1 VCVGNLKMQIFVKLP
16 FRRSNVRSESV
27 MVEINSSKLSGY
39 CYAPPDLILY
49 VMRFFPHCIA
59 VFRVRVMKNSD
70 YFPVLQEPIDL
81 SSENISRSLWS
92 HRLRR
97 RHTSCRLL
105 GVRTRVPS
113 KA

>member
-1 VCVGNLKMQIFVKLP
+1 MQMFDKLP
-16 FRRSNVRSESV
+16 FRRSDIRSESLI
-27 MVEINSSKLSGY
+27 VEINSSKLSGY

-49 VMRFFPHCIA
+49 VMSFFPHFVA
-59 VFRVRVMKNSD
+59 VFRVLLMKNSD

-97 RHTSCRLL
+97 QSASCRLL
-105 GVRTRVPS
+105 GVGTRVPS